1 MSSINKSKT
10 PFFFRECGL
19 TIWLSASQY
28 TSLKARFIRLANYG
42 SPVAA
47 ARLQGFGPA
56 PVSQGAES

>member
-1 MSSINKSKT
+1 MSSINKAKT
-10 PFFFRECGL
+10 SFFFRECGL

-28 TSLKARFIRLANYG
+28 TSLKAQFIKLANYG

-56 PVSQGAES
+56 PAGQEADS